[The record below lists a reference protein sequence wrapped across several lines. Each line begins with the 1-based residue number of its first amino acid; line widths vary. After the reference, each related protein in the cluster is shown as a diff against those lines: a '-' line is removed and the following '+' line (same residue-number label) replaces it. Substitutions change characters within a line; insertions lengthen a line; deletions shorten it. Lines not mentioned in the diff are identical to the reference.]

1 MQVVPDGRVF
11 GLDAQTLISIGIQLF
26 NAIILALALGFILY
40 NPVKDFLRKRSEK
53 IQKQIDDSDAAMM
66 KAKELIAEYE
76 AKIKDIDKERLE
88 ILEAARL
95 KASEESKKILQ
106 EAKGEEDEIE
116 NKEDEIAEEMEIRGR
131 DIVSGLPIKITI
143 TSDEIREALI
153 ESINSIVNAIRR
165 VLERTPPELSS
176 DIYTN
181 GIYLSG
187 GGALLKGLDIFIEK
201 ETGIKVYIAENPLQ
215 SVALGAG
222 KICENL

>member
-1 MQVVPDGRVF
+1 MHVVPDGRVF

-106 EAKGEEDEIE
+106 EAKAEAEAIKERSMESVTADKKRLNDETRIYIIELASLMAQKIITQNINDDTHDKIFEESLA
-116 NKEDEIAEEMEIRGR
+116 K
-131 DIVSGLPIKITI
+131 L
-143 TSDEIREALI
+143 EA
-153 ESINSIVNAIRR
+153 S
-165 VLERTPPELSS
+165 
-176 DIYTN
+176 
-181 GIYLSG
+181 
-187 GGALLKGLDIFIEK
+187 KW
-201 ETGIKVYIAENPLQ
+201 Q
-215 SVALGAG
+215 S
-222 KICENL
+222 

>member
-66 KAKELIAEYE
+66 KAKGLIAEYE

-106 EAKGEEDEIE
+106 EAKAEAEAIKERSMESVTADKKRLKDETRIYIIELASLMAQRIITQNINDDTHDKIFEESLA
-116 NKEDEIAEEMEIRGR
+116 K
-131 DIVSGLPIKITI
+131 L
-143 TSDEIREALI
+143 EA
-153 ESINSIVNAIRR
+153 S
-165 VLERTPPELSS
+165 
-176 DIYTN
+176 
-181 GIYLSG
+181 
-187 GGALLKGLDIFIEK
+187 KW
-201 ETGIKVYIAENPLQ
+201 Q
-215 SVALGAG
+215 S
-222 KICENL
+222 

>member
-106 EAKGEEDEIE
+106 EAKAEAEAIKERSMESVTADKKRLKDETRIYIIELASLMAQKIITQNINDDTHDKIFEESLA
-116 NKEDEIAEEMEIRGR
+116 K
-131 DIVSGLPIKITI
+131 L
-143 TSDEIREALI
+143 EA
-153 ESINSIVNAIRR
+153 S
-165 VLERTPPELSS
+165 
-176 DIYTN
+176 
-181 GIYLSG
+181 
-187 GGALLKGLDIFIEK
+187 KW
-201 ETGIKVYIAENPLQ
+201 Q
-215 SVALGAG
+215 S
-222 KICENL
+222 

>member
-66 KAKELIAEYE
+66 KAKGLIAEYE

-106 EAKGEEDEIE
+106 EAKAEAEAIKERSMESVTADKKRLKDETRIYIIELASLMAQKIITQNINDDTHDKIFEESLA
-116 NKEDEIAEEMEIRGR
+116 K
-131 DIVSGLPIKITI
+131 L
-143 TSDEIREALI
+143 EA
-153 ESINSIVNAIRR
+153 S
-165 VLERTPPELSS
+165 
-176 DIYTN
+176 
-181 GIYLSG
+181 
-187 GGALLKGLDIFIEK
+187 KW
-201 ETGIKVYIAENPLQ
+201 Q
-215 SVALGAG
+215 S
-222 KICENL
+222 